1 MMFMYGSLIFFF
13 QIQKA
18 ESTPEIYTALS
29 GMASCAPLISKMK
42 YFMGHKHCNIVT
54 SPNVGFMVGA
64 MGMSSTASCGGEF
77 GIPVVDTT
85 FGDFRVYYFSIAK
98 VFAVHSSFIIII
110 TLTPYGMVPLSGWV
124 VR

>member
-1 MMFMYGSLIFFF
+1 MPYVMFMYGSLIFFF
-13 QIQKA
+13 QTQKA

-98 VFAVHSSFIIII
+98 VCMYVC
-110 TLTPYGMVPLSGWV
+110 M
-124 VR
+124 